1 VPGEATWFEIAL
13 VPTAQRFRPGQR
25 LRLIITSQDEGFAM
39 QGLSHVTVGLQAR
52 NTIFSDSRLMIPIV
66 G

>member
-1 VPGEATWFEIAL
+1 MTTLTQCSGTE
-13 VPTAQRFRPGQR
+13 PGQR
-25 LRLIITSQDEGFAM
+25 LRLVLTSPDEGFAM

-52 NTIFSDSRLMIPIV
+52 NTIFSDSSVMVPIV

>member
-1 VPGEATWFEIAL
+1 
-13 VPTAQRFRPGQR
+13 
-25 LRLIITSQDEGFAM
+25 LRLIITSEDEGFAM

-52 NTIFSDSRLMIPIV
+52 NTILSDSRLMIPIV